1 MSNRISTGMMYSQS
15 VALMMAKQAKLSH
28 LEQQIATGSKIVS
41 AKDDPVA
48 AGAAVGLDRSLA
60 ALERMKL
67 NGNNVQN
74 RLGVQENTLA
84 QVNDLMARVNDLT
97 IQASNP
103 ALSAPDKKTL
113 ITELNQIR
121 DGLLS
126 LANSSDGTGRY
137 VFGGTN
143 DSDPPF
149 AKIDGKVVYRGDQTQ
164 RQVEVGPDTYVRDAL
179 PGSEIFLRIP
189 TGDGFVD
196 GSAAAGNTG
205 NGVLTNITRDGS
217 DSWNGQSFSVRFTA
231 ADQYEV
237 LDSAGN
243 VTSTGTYKAGSELEI
258 NGVRLQIAGAPATGD
273 SFNVQAASSRDIFGT
288 MDKLIAALDADTGT
302 PAKMA
307 AQQNELQSALRD
319 VGRAAERMID
329 SRAAGGAQLKALDN
343 AAEMREANGVTL
355 KTTLSQMRDLDYAD
369 ALSQYQLESTALQAA
384 QTLFSQMQSMSLFN
398 KIR

>member
-1 MSNRISTGMMYSQS
+1 MMYSQS

-121 DGLLS
+121 EGLLS

-196 GSAAAGNTG
+196 GSAAAGNAG

-237 LDSAGN
+237 LDGAGN
-243 VTSTGTYKAGSELEI
+243 VTGTGTYKAGSELEI

-355 KTTLSQMRDLDYAD
+355 KTTLSEMRDLDYAD

>member
-1 MSNRISTGMMYSQS
+1 MSSRISTSMMFNQS
-15 VALMMAKQAKLSH
+15 VSLMMAKQAKLSH

-60 ALERMKL
+60 ALDRMKL
-67 NGNNVQN
+67 NAGNVQN

-84 QVNDLMARVNDLT
+84 QVNDMMARVNDLT

-103 ALSAPDKKTL
+103 ALSAADKKTL

-121 DGLLS
+121 DGLMS
-126 LANSSDGTGRY
+126 LANADDGTGRY

-143 DSDPPF
+143 DGDPPF
-149 AKIDGKVVYRGDQTQ
+149 AKINGKVVYRGDQTQ
-164 RQVEVGPDTYVRDAL
+164 RQIEVGPDTYVHDAL
-179 PGSEIFLRIP
+179 PGSEIFMRIP

-196 GSAAAGNTG
+196 GNAAAGNTG

-217 DSWNGQSFSVRFTA
+217 DSWNGQTFSIRFTA
-231 ADQYEV
+231 ADQYQV
-237 LDSAGN
+237 LDGAGN
-243 VTSTGTYKAGSELEI
+243 VTGTGTFKAGDNVEV
-258 NGVRLQIAGAPATGD
+258 NGVRLQITGAPAAGD
-273 SFNVQAASSRDIFGT
+273 SFNVTPATSRDIFDT

-302 PAKMA
+302 TAKMS

-319 VGRAAERMID
+319 VARASERMID

-343 AAEMREANGVTL
+343 AADMREANGVTL

-369 ALSQYQLESTALQAA
+369 ALSQYQLQSTALQAA
-384 QTLFSQMQSMSLFN
+384 QTIFSQMQSMSLFN

>member
-1 MSNRISTGMMYSQS
+1 MSSRISTSMMFNQS
-15 VALMMAKQAKLSH
+15 VSLMMAKQAKLSH

-48 AGAAVGLDRSLA
+48 AGTAVGLDRSLA
-60 ALERMKL
+60 ALDRMKL
-67 NGNNVQN
+67 NASNVQN

-103 ALSAPDKKTL
+103 ALSAADKKTL
-113 ITELNQIR
+113 ITEVNQIR

-126 LANSSDGTGRY
+126 LANADDGTGRY

-143 DSDPPF
+143 DGDPPF
-149 AKIDGKVVYRGDQTQ
+149 AKINGKVVYRGDQTQ

-179 PGSEIFLRIP
+179 PGSEIFMRIP

-205 NGVLTNITRDGS
+205 NGVLTNVTRDGS
-217 DSWNGQSFSVRFTA
+217 DRWNGQGFSVRFTTGT
-231 ADQYEV
+231 QYEV
-237 LDSAGN
+237 VDGAGN
-243 VTSTGTYKAGSELEI
+243 VTGTGTYKAGDDLEV
-258 NGVRLQIAGAPATGD
+258 NGVRLRITGAPAAGD
-273 SFNVQAASSRDIFGT
+273 SFNVQAASSRDIFST
-288 MDKLIAALDADTGT
+288 MDNLVAALGADTGT
-302 PAKMA
+302 TAQMT
-307 AQQNELQSALRD
+307 AQQNQLQSALRD
-319 VGRAAERMID
+319 VARASERMID

-343 AAEMREANGVTL
+343 AADMREANGVTL

-369 ALSQYQLESTALQAA
+369 ALSQYQLQSTALQAA
-384 QTLFSQMQSMSLFN
+384 QTIFSQMQSMSLFN
-398 KIR
+398 KLR

>member
-121 DGLLS
+121 EGLLS

-196 GSAAAGNTG
+196 GSAAAGNAG

-217 DSWNGQSFSVRFTA
+217 DSWNGQSFSVRFTE

-237 LDSAGN
+237 LDGAGN
-243 VTSTGTYKAGSELEI
+243 VTGTGTYKAGSELEI

-355 KTTLSQMRDLDYAD
+355 KTTLSEMRDLDYAD

>member
-121 DGLLS
+121 EGLLS

-196 GSAAAGNTG
+196 GSAAAGNAG

-217 DSWNGQSFSVRFTA
+217 DSWNGQSFSVRFTT

-237 LDSAGN
+237 LDGAGN
-243 VTSTGTYKAGSELEI
+243 VTGTGTYKAGSELEI

-355 KTTLSQMRDLDYAD
+355 KTTLSEMRDLDYAD

>member
-121 DGLLS
+121 EGLLS

-149 AKIDGKVVYRGDQTQ
+149 ARIDGKVVYRGDQTQ

-237 LDSAGN
+237 LDGAGN

-329 SRAAGGAQLKALDN
+329 SRAAGGAQLNALDN

>member
-121 DGLLS
+121 EGLLS

-196 GSAAAGNTG
+196 GSAAAGNAG

-237 LDSAGN
+237 LDGAGN
-243 VTSTGTYKAGSELEI
+243 VTGTGTYKAGSELEI
-258 NGVRLQIAGAPATGD
+258 NGVRLQIAGAPAAGD

-355 KTTLSQMRDLDYAD
+355 KTTLSEMRDLDYAD

>member
-121 DGLLS
+121 EGLLS

-149 AKIDGKVVYRGDQTQ
+149 ARIDGKVVYRGDQTQ

-196 GSAAAGNTG
+196 GSAAAGNAG

-237 LDSAGN
+237 LDGAGN
-243 VTSTGTYKAGSELEI
+243 VTGTGTYKAGSELEI

-355 KTTLSQMRDLDYAD
+355 KTTLSEMRDLDYAD

>member
-1 MSNRISTGMMYSQS
+1 MSSRISTGMMYSQS

-121 DGLLS
+121 EGLLS

-149 AKIDGKVVYRGDQTQ
+149 ATIDGKVVYRGDQTQ

-196 GSAAAGNTG
+196 GSAAAGNAG

-237 LDSAGN
+237 LDGAGN
-243 VTSTGTYKAGSELEI
+243 VTGTGTYKAGSELEI

>member
-121 DGLLS
+121 EGLLS

-196 GSAAAGNTG
+196 GSAAAGNAG

-237 LDSAGN
+237 LDRAGN
-243 VTSTGTYKAGSELEI
+243 VTGTGTYKAGSELEI

-355 KTTLSQMRDLDYAD
+355 KTTLSEMRDLDYAD

>member
-121 DGLLS
+121 EGLLS

-196 GSAAAGNTG
+196 GSAAAGNAG

-237 LDSAGN
+237 LDGAGN
-243 VTSTGTYKAGSELEI
+243 VTGTGTYKAGSELEI
-258 NGVRLQIAGAPATGD
+258 SGVRLQIAGAPATGD

-355 KTTLSQMRDLDYAD
+355 KTTLSEMRDLDYAD

>member
-121 DGLLS
+121 EGLLS

-237 LDSAGN
+237 LDGAGN

-273 SFNVQAASSRDIFGT
+273 SFNVQATSSRDIFGT

>member
-121 DGLLS
+121 EGLLS

-196 GSAAAGNTG
+196 GSAAAGNAG

-237 LDSAGN
+237 LDGAGN
-243 VTSTGTYKAGSELEI
+243 VTGTGTYKAGSELEI

-319 VGRAAERMID
+319 IGRAAERMID

-355 KTTLSQMRDLDYAD
+355 KTTLSEMRDLDYAD

>member
-1 MSNRISTGMMYSQS
+1 MSSRISTSMMFNQS
-15 VALMMAKQAKLSH
+15 VSLMMAKQAKLSH

-48 AGAAVGLDRSLA
+48 AGTAVGLDRSLA
-60 ALERMKL
+60 ALDRMKL
-67 NGNNVQN
+67 NAGNVQN

-103 ALSAPDKKTL
+103 ALSAADKKTL
-113 ITELNQIR
+113 ITEVNQIR

-126 LANSSDGTGRY
+126 LANADDGTGRY

-143 DSDPPF
+143 DGDPPF
-149 AKIDGKVVYRGDQTQ
+149 AKINGKVVYRGDQTQ

-179 PGSEIFLRIP
+179 PGSEIFMRIP

-217 DSWNGQSFSVRFTA
+217 DSWNGQGFSVRFTTGT
-231 ADQYEV
+231 QYEV
-237 LDSAGN
+237 VDGAGN
-243 VTSTGTYKAGSELEI
+243 VTGTGTYKAGDDLEV
-258 NGVRLQIAGAPATGD
+258 NGVRLRITGTPAAGD
-273 SFNVQAASSRDIFGT
+273 SFSVQAASSRDIFAT
-288 MDKLIAALDADTGT
+288 MDNLVAALGADTGT
-302 PAKMA
+302 TAQMT
-307 AQQNELQSALRD
+307 AQQNQLQSALRD
-319 VGRAAERMID
+319 VARASERMID

-369 ALSQYQLESTALQAA
+369 ALSQYQLQSTALQAA
-384 QTLFSQMQSMSLFN
+384 QTIFSQMQSMSLFN
-398 KIR
+398 KLR

>member
-121 DGLLS
+121 EGLLS

-149 AKIDGKVVYRGDQTQ
+149 ARIDGKVVYRGDQTQ

-196 GSAAAGNTG
+196 GSAAAGNAG

-237 LDSAGN
+237 LDGAGN
-243 VTSTGTYKAGSELEI
+243 VTGTGTYKAGSELEI

-302 PAKMA
+302 PAQMA

-355 KTTLSQMRDLDYAD
+355 KTTLSEMRDLDYAD

>member
-121 DGLLS
+121 EGLLS

-237 LDSAGN
+237 LDGAGN

>member
-231 ADQYEV
+231 ANQYEV
-237 LDSAGN
+237 LDGAGN

-258 NGVRLQIAGAPATGD
+258 NGVRLQIAGAPAAGD

-302 PAKMA
+302 PAKLA

-329 SRAAGGAQLKALDN
+329 SRAAGGSQLKALDN

>member
-103 ALSAPDKKTL
+103 SLSAPDKKTL

-121 DGLLS
+121 EGLLS

-231 ADQYEV
+231 ANQYEV
-237 LDSAGN
+237 LDGAGN

-258 NGVRLQIAGAPATGD
+258 NGVRLQIAGTPATGD

>member
-121 DGLLS
+121 EGLLS

-149 AKIDGKVVYRGDQTQ
+149 ARIDGKVVYRGDQTQ

-196 GSAAAGNTG
+196 GSPAAGNAG

-237 LDSAGN
+237 LDGAGN
-243 VTSTGTYKAGSELEI
+243 VTGTGTYKAGSELEI

-355 KTTLSQMRDLDYAD
+355 KTTLSEMRDLDYAD

>member
-121 DGLLS
+121 EGLLS

-149 AKIDGKVVYRGDQTQ
+149 ARIDGKVVYRGDQTQ

-196 GSAAAGNTG
+196 GSAAAGNAG

-237 LDSAGN
+237 LDGAGN
-243 VTSTGTYKAGSELEI
+243 VTGTGTYKAGSELEI

-307 AQQNELQSALRD
+307 AQQNVLQSALRD

-355 KTTLSQMRDLDYAD
+355 KTTLSEMRDLDYAD

>member
-1 MSNRISTGMMYSQS
+1 MSSRISTSMMYSQS

-121 DGLLS
+121 EGLLS

-231 ADQYEV
+231 ANQYEV
-237 LDSAGN
+237 LDGAGN

>member
-41 AKDDPVA
+41 AKDEPVA

-121 DGLLS
+121 EGLLS

-196 GSAAAGNTG
+196 GSAAAGNAG

-237 LDSAGN
+237 LDGAGN
-243 VTSTGTYKAGSELEI
+243 VTGTGTYKAGSELEI

-355 KTTLSQMRDLDYAD
+355 KTTLSEMRDLDYAD

>member
-1 MSNRISTGMMYSQS
+1 MSSRISTSMMYSQS

-84 QVNDLMARVNDLT
+84 QVNDLMSRVNDLT

-121 DGLLS
+121 EGLLS

-217 DSWNGQSFSVRFTA
+217 DNWNGQSFSVRFTA
-231 ADQYEV
+231 ANQYEV
-237 LDSAGN
+237 LDGAGN

-288 MDKLIAALDADTGT
+288 MDKLIAALDTDTGT

>member
-1 MSNRISTGMMYSQS
+1 MSSRISTSMMFNQS
-15 VALMMAKQAKLSH
+15 VSLMMAKQARLSH

-41 AKDDPVA
+41 AKDDPVT

-67 NGNNVQN
+67 NAGNVQN

-103 ALSAPDKKTL
+103 ALGAADRKTL

-126 LANSSDGTGRY
+126 LANADDGTGRY

-143 DSDPPF
+143 DGDPPF
-149 AKIDGKVVYRGDQTQ
+149 ARINGKVVYRGDQTQ
-164 RQVEVGPDTYVRDAL
+164 REIEVGPDTYVRDAL

-217 DSWNGQSFSVRFTA
+217 SSWNGQSFSIRFNA

-237 LDSAGN
+237 LDGAGN
-243 VTSTGTYKAGSELEI
+243 VTGTGTYKAGDSLEV
-258 NGVRLQIAGAPATGD
+258 NGVRLQITGTPAAGD
-273 SFNVQAASSRDIFGT
+273 SFSVKPSASRDIFDT

-302 PAKMA
+302 PAKIA

-319 VGRAAERMID
+319 VARASERMID
-329 SRAAGGAQLKALDN
+329 ARAAGGAQLKALDN
-343 AAEMREANGVTL
+343 AADMRESNSVTL

-369 ALSQYQLESTALQAA
+369 ALSQYQLQSTALQAA
-384 QTLFSQMQSMSLFN
+384 QTIFSQMQSMSLFN
-398 KIR
+398 KIG

>member
-121 DGLLS
+121 EGLLS

-231 ADQYEV
+231 ANQYEV
-237 LDSAGN
+237 LDGAGN

-258 NGVRLQIAGAPATGD
+258 NGVRLQIAGTPATGD
-273 SFNVQAASSRDIFGT
+273 SFNVQSASSRDIFGT